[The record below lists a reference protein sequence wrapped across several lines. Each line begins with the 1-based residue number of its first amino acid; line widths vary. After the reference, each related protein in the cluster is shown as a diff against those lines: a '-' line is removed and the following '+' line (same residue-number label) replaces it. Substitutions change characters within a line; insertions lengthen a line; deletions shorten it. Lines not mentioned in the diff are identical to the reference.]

1 MDIAAVVGLGNPG
14 REYEATRHNI
24 GFQVIDALAAKWRVP
39 PFRLGRHVLSS
50 RRGGSRPVWL
60 VKPQDYMNLSGPA
73 VAAFAAA
80 ESLAPPQI
88 LVVVDDVELPLGQLR
103 LRSSGGAGTHNGLR
117 SLVESLGE
125 GFARLRLGIRGAS
138 PWRDLAEYVL
148 APFEDGEL
156 DTARAMVGEAVACV
170 EMALHA
176 GLGRAASRYNRAPA
190 PSTPA
195 GAASP

>member
-14 REYEATRHNI
+14 REYEATRHNV
-24 GFQVIDALAAKWRVP
+24 GFQVVDALASRWRVP
-39 PFRLGRHVLSS
+39 AFRLGRHVLSS

-73 VAAFAAA
+73 VAAFATA
-80 ESLAPPQI
+80 ESLTASQL

-103 LRSSGGAGTHNGLR
+103 LRPTGGPGTHNGLR
-117 SLVESLGE
+117 SLVEALGE
-125 GFARLRLGIRGAS
+125 GFPRLRLGICGAN
-138 PWRDLAEYVL
+138 PWRDLADYVL

-156 DTARAMVGEAVACV
+156 DAARTMVGDSVACI
-170 EMALHA
+170 EMALHV

-190 PSTPA
+190 PPDPTAAGST
-195 GAASP
+195 